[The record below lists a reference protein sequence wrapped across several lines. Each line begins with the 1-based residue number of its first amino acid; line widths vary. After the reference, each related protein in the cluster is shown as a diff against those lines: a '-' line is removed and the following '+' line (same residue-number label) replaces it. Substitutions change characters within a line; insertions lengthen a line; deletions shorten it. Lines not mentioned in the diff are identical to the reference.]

1 MSKKPG
7 LREPFDK
14 QHGSPAKTL
23 LKSSS
28 QHIYHIYWTVPS
40 QLSWKTSLL
49 LTCQL
54 LGLLVNTLAAD
65 EKYPV
70 LTRDNLTIPFQMQW
84 AHKEKTFSQFSSAF
98 LKFKLNI
105 EYFETKYDT
114 HRFCISEITDCE
126 NVIRE
131 MSKKS
136 RFRGHFEKQ
145 HGKPSE
151 TVLKS
156 SSQHLYSID
165 WSLASQLS

>member
-1 MSKKPG
+1 M
-7 LREPFDK
+7 
-14 QHGSPAKTL
+14 
-23 LKSSS
+23 
-28 QHIYHIYWTVPS
+28 
-40 QLSWKTSLL
+40 
-49 LTCQL
+49 
-54 LGLLVNTLAAD
+54 AAD

-84 AHKEKTFSQFSSAF
+84 AHKKKSFSQFSAAF

-156 SSQHLYSID
+156 ASQRLYSID